1 MRVVKSREI
10 VIEVERIQLVRRRS
24 KSSVAFCE
32 SCSAEADF
40 MSLAGTA
47 LLFGTNSADL
57 LDFIKENNSHYTN
70 GRRDELLICI
80 NSLIACMNRQTSKL
94 QIKMIET
101 AKQ

>member
-32 SCSAEADF
+32 RCSAEADF

-70 GRRDELLICI
+70 GAGKEIFVCI
-80 NSLIACMNRQTSKL
+80 NSLVACMNAQTRKL
-94 QIKMIET
+94 QIKMIEES
-101 AKQ
+101 KQ

>member
-10 VIEVERIQLVRRRS
+10 VIEVERVQIVRRRS

-32 SCSAEADF
+32 RCAEETDF

-57 LDFIKENNSHYTN
+57 LDFIKENDSHYKN
-70 GRRDELLICI
+70 GGRKEILICI
-80 NSLIACMNRQTSKL
+80 NSLIACINAQTRKL
-94 QIKMIET
+94 QIKMIEG